1 VLSFVESTF
10 TKESVMSID
19 LSLKP
24 SPHSYKWL
32 GEFAPVVLAFSEYLE
47 RHGYARSVVLRYL
60 SGAAHFLYWLKSR
73 WGGVADIDESMVDI
87 FVARHLPHCRCPKRR
102 GLRLTLVGSAL
113 DRLLEVLRERSW
125 IPARPSPLDGT
136 LEAEL
141 REFEHYLREVCGMIA
156 SSRQAHLQKVRRFL
170 SERFG
175 AQRVDITDLTPDDI
189 RSFFRRHGPQ
199 WQPVS
204 MIPVQ
209 AALRSYL
216 RFKSIYGVSVQRL
229 GAAIPQTSRWRL
241 AGLPKAL
248 TPVEVERFLSA
259 FDRTC
264 PTGRR
269 DYAIARCL
277 ADLGLRAVE
286 VSRLRLEDIAWGEA
300 TLAIRSKG
308 RRVDLLP
315 LPQTLGLALAQ
326 YLRRG
331 RPNSPCRAI
340 FLRRRAPRD
349 QPMTS
354 KAIGTCMRYAAR
366 RCGLQGRYTGTHLLR
381 HTVATRLVQRGAS
394 LKVIADLLRH
404 RCLDTTTIYAKV
416 DLPALA
422 RVAMPWPGAK
432 P

>member
-1 VLSFVESTF
+1 
-10 TKESVMSID
+10 MSID
-19 LSLKP
+19 LSLKS
-24 SPHSYKWL
+24 SPHSYEWL
-32 GEFAPVVLAFSEYLE
+32 GGFTPVVLALNEYLE
-47 RHGYARSVVLRYL
+47 RRGYAKSVVLRYL
-60 SGAAHFLYWLKSR
+60 GSTAHFLYWLKNR
-73 WGGVADIDESMVDI
+73 LGCVADIDESLVGI
-87 FVARHLPHCRCPKRR
+87 FVARHLPHCCCPKRR
-102 GLRLTLVGSAL
+102 GLRLTQVGFAL

-125 IPARPSPLDGT
+125 IPARPLPVEGT

-141 REFEHYLREVCGMIA
+141 REFEHYLTQVCGLMA
-156 SSRQAHLQKVRRFL
+156 SSRQAHLQRVRRFL
-170 SERFG
+170 SECLG
-175 AQRVDITDLTPDDI
+175 VQRVDISDLTPDDI
-189 RSFFRRHGPQ
+189 RSFFKRHGPQ

-204 MIPVQ
+204 MIPMQ
-209 AALRSYL
+209 TALRSYL
-216 RFKSIYGVSVQRL
+216 RFKSIHGVSVQRL
-229 GAAIPQTSRWRL
+229 DAAIPQTPRWRL
-241 AGLPKAL
+241 SGLPKTL
-248 TPVEVERFLSA
+248 TPAEVERFLSA
-259 FDRTC
+259 FDRSC

-286 VSRLRLEDIAWGEA
+286 VSRLQLEDIAWGEA

-315 LPQTLGLALAQ
+315 LPKTLGLALAQ
-326 YLRRG
+326 YLRHG
-331 RPNSPCRAI
+331 RPNSSCRAI

-354 KAIGTCMRYAAR
+354 IAIGTCMRYAAR

-404 RCLDTTTIYAKV
+404 RCLNTTTIYAKV

-432 P
+432 S

>member
-1 VLSFVESTF
+1 MSTH
-10 TKESVMSID
+10 

-32 GEFAPVVLAFSEYLE
+32 GDFAPVVLAFNEYLE

-60 SGAAHFLYWLKSR
+60 GGAAHFLYWLKAR
-73 WGGVADIDESMVDI
+73 RGGVADIDESLVGI
-87 FVARHLPHCRCPKRR
+87 FVARHLPHCCCPKRR
-102 GLRLTLVGSAL
+102 GLGLTRVEFAL

-125 IPARPSPLDGT
+125 IPARVPPLEGT

-141 REFEHYLREVCGMIA
+141 REFEHYLIEVCGMMV

-170 SERFG
+170 SECFG

-189 RSFFRRHGPQ
+189 RSFFKRHGPQ

-209 AALRSYL
+209 AALRGYL
-216 RFKSIYGVSVQRL
+216 RFKSIHGVSVQRL
-229 GAAIPQTSRWRL
+229 GAAIPQRPRWRL

-248 TPVEVERFLSA
+248 TPAEVERFLSA
-259 FDRTC
+259 FDRSC

-286 VSRLRLEDIAWGEA
+286 VSRLQLEDIAWGEA

-315 LPQTLGLALAQ
+315 LPRTLGLALAQ
-326 YLRRG
+326 YLRHG
-331 RPNSPCRAI
+331 RPNSACRAM
-340 FLRRRAPRD
+340 FLPRRAPRD

-354 KAIGTCMRYAAR
+354 IAIRGCMRYAAQ

-404 RCLDTTTIYAKV
+404 RSLNTTTIYAKV